1 MTSEV
6 KDFKEEMDKA
16 LDLARWQ
23 GEISGKVE
31 GAMNV
36 LFALDID
43 MEKRIELL
51 QDAVGL
57 SHITAS
63 EFIEPRQIEENI
75 YKNEKLSYDKKES
88 LYKLMT
94 NKAMNDEKKL
104 EHPLEMFEF
113 LSTMADDCILDE
125 CKQQV
130 KKWVKSR
137 EDVSMRK
144 IKDWLI
150 NKYKLL

>member
-1 MTSEV
+1 MRLD
-6 KDFKEEMDKA
+6 KD
-16 LDLARWQ
+16 
-23 GEISGKVE
+23 
-31 GAMNV
+31 
-36 LFALDID
+36 
-43 MEKRIELL
+43 
-51 QDAVGL
+51 
-57 SHITAS
+57 
-63 EFIEPRQIEENI
+63 
-75 YKNEKLSYDKKES
+75 YDKKES

-104 EHPLEMFEF
+104 EHPLEMVEF
-113 LSTMADDCILDE
+113 LLTMADDFILDE